1 MFAVENCCARL
12 APFGPIGYLSNSR
25 SDPSYPWS
33 VADILSSI
41 IIHQFWCEVLMQVVL
56 RIVFLVAL
64 MSIGIVANSQQVV
77 VNELYNSSATD
88 EWIELLVVQDS
99 LDMRGWDLRDFSS
112 GGAPQAQLDFTTST
126 LWSNLRAGTL
136 IVVTRPEVTI
146 IEDTDPSDYLVI
158 IKGGN
163 ALYFTGNP
171 FQFAGASEA
180 IQIRNTTDTHVFGVS
195 WGPANAASIPAPK
208 VHFTGTSTS
217 NTSISF
223 NEDSVPELSVTT
235 NWTVNNASPTQG
247 LGNTVTNAAWINTFR
262 ARADGSGSASVQPDT
277 LNGGDTGPIVVTY
290 RRDIQFS
297 ITDLR
302 VIIPAGFTWS
312 QTAGDVG
319 FTNMTA
325 TVSISGDTITLAG
338 IAFSADSTVIT
349 INSVTA
355 AESTALYQ
363 VKVQSRQNQYGDVAP
378 IPRIVVFG
386 NPEPI
391 ANVKVNDANGVMLR
405 ANQLVTIR
413 GVVTVANEFGG
424 PSYLQDNSGGMG
436 IFGSAFSSAV
446 SVGDEVIVTGIVQ
459 PFSGLSEI
467 VNPIL
472 HQIVSSGNVLVP
484 LLVTVS
490 QIANDGAGGL
500 EEFEGLLV
508 RLNGVTVS
516 GAGVWAAN
524 TNYDLQDGTGTTQI
538 RIDNTTNLVG
548 TPIPA
553 GAFDL
558 VAVVGQFITTVPYIG
573 GYQLLPRTT
582 GDIIS
587 TGPIISTFPVE
598 SNIQPTSMTISWET
612 LNNGSSFV
620 RYGTTPAFELGVS
633 GSSTP
638 TTTHAVDLGGLLP
651 AGIYYTQAFSIAGP
665 DTSFAT
671 PLIVSTSSPAQST
684 GAMNVYFSKSVNT
697 SLAWYQAAQGNL
709 DLSGK
714 IVARINTAQRSIDA
728 ALYSLSGS
736 PGDGIAA
743 ALVAA
748 RNRGVKVRV
757 ICEYDTRNSN
767 AYTFISGNGIPL
779 INDRFDAVNDG
790 VGLHHN
796 KFFVIDARGGAPES
810 IWVFTGSYNPTQPG
824 TFDDYQNIVEVQDV
838 ALANAYNREF
848 NEMWGSDTDIP
859 NAATSRFGAR
869 KNDNT
874 PHRFV
879 IGGVEVESYFS
890 PSDRTTSRMVNAINA
905 AEHSVAF
912 ALLTI
917 TRQDLGTAILG
928 RKNAGKKVRG
938 LVDNNTDS
946 GSQYNFLLSNG
957 VDMHL
962 KTGPGLLHHKYGIID
977 AEDPNWNAVTITG
990 SHNWSN
996 SAENQ
1001 NNENTLII
1009 RDGNITNQFLQEFA
1023 ARYYQFGGTDSIF
1036 VGVQEVGGEVPST
1049 FSLSQ
1054 NYPNPFN
1061 PATVINYQLATSNV
1075 VSLKIYDLLGREVA
1089 TLVNGKQ
1096 NTGNYRVEFNA
1107 AGLSSGVYF
1116 YRLEAGN
1123 FVEQKKMMILR

>member
-1 MFAVENCCARL
+1 
-12 APFGPIGYLSNSR
+12 
-25 SDPSYPWS
+25 
-33 VADILSSI
+33 
-41 IIHQFWCEVLMQVVL
+41 MQVSRQVSL
-56 RIVFLVAL
+56 LCAMLTFVAIA
-64 MSIGIVANSQQVV
+64 SSQQVV

-180 IQIRNTTDTHVFGVS
+180 IQIRNASDVHVFGVS
-195 WGPANAASIPAPK
+195 WGPANAASIPTPK

-235 NWTVNNASPTQG
+235 NWTVNNASATQG
-247 LGNTVTNAAWINTFR
+247 LGNTATNLAWINTFR
-262 ARADGSGSASVQPDT
+262 ARADGSGSASMQPDT
-277 LNGGDTGPIVVTY
+277 LNGGDTGPIVITY
-290 RRDIQFS
+290 RRDTQFN

-302 VIIPAGFTWS
+302 VIIPTGFIWG
-312 QTAGDVG
+312 QTPADVS

-325 TVSISGDTITLAG
+325 TTSVNGDTISITG
-338 IAFSADSTVIT
+338 IVFSADSTVIT
-349 INSVTA
+349 INNVEA
-355 AESTALYQ
+355 ADSTAIYLF
-363 VKVQSRQNQYGDVAP
+363 KVQSRVNQYGDVAP
-378 IPRIVVFG
+378 TPRVVVFG
-386 NPEPI
+386 NPESI
-391 ANVKVNDANGVMLR
+391 ASIKVNDANGVMLR
-405 ANQLVTIR
+405 ANQLVTVR
-413 GVVTVANEFGG
+413 GIVTVANEFGG
-424 PSYLQDNSGGMG
+424 PSYFQDNSGGLG
-436 IFGSAFSSAV
+436 VFGSAFSTAV
-446 SVGDEVIVTGIVQ
+446 SVGDEVIVSGIIQ

-472 HQIVSSGNVLVP
+472 HQIVSNGNVLVP
-484 LLVTVS
+484 LLVTAS
-490 QIANDGAGGL
+490 QIANDGAGGV
-500 EEFEGLLV
+500 EQYEAGLV

-516 GAGVWAAN
+516 GSGVWAAN
-524 TNYDLQDGTGTTQI
+524 TNYNLQDGTGTTQI

-548 TPIPA
+548 APIPA

-558 VAVVGQFITTVPYIG
+558 VAVVGQFITTLPYIG
-573 GYQLLPRTT
+573 GYQLMPRTT

-598 SNIQPTSMTISWET
+598 SNIQPTSLTISWQT
-612 LNNGSSFV
+612 LNNGTSFL
-620 RYGTTPAFELGVS
+620 RYGTTSAFELGVT

-638 TTTHAVDLGGLLP
+638 TTTHSVDLGGLQP
-651 AGIYYTQAFSIAGP
+651 AGIYYTQAFSVAGP

-671 PLIVSTSSPAQST
+671 PLIVSTASPAQST
-684 GAMNVYFSKSVNT
+684 GEMNVYFSKSVNT
-697 SLAWYQAAQGNL
+697 SLAWFQQAQGNL

-714 IVARINTAQRSIDA
+714 VVTRINNARRSIDV

-748 RNRGVKVRV
+748 KNRGVKVRV

-767 AYTFISGNGIPL
+767 AYNSLIGNGVPL
-779 INDRFDAVNDG
+779 INDRFDAINDG

-796 KFFVIDARGGAPES
+796 KFFVVDARGGAPES
-810 IWVFTGSYNPTQPG
+810 VWVFMGSWNPTQPG
-824 TFDDYQNIVEVQDV
+824 TFDDYQNVVEVQDV

-848 NEMWGSDTDIP
+848 NEMWGSDNDTP
-859 NAATSRFGAR
+859 NASASRFGAR
-869 KNDNT
+869 KSDNT

-879 IGGVEVESYFS
+879 IAGKEVESYFS
-890 PSDRTTSRMVNAINA
+890 PSDRVTSRMVSAINA

-928 RKNAGKKVRG
+928 RKTAGKKVRG
-938 LVDNNTDS
+938 LVDNNTDT
-946 GSQYNFLLSNG
+946 GSQYNFLLSSG

-962 KTGPGLLHHKYGIID
+962 KAGPGLLHHKYGIID
-977 AEDPNWNAVTITG
+977 AEDPNWNAITITG

-996 SAENQ
+996 SAENA

-1023 ARYYQFGGTDSIF
+1023 ARYYQFGGTDTIF
-1036 VGVQEVGGEVPST
+1036 VGVEEVGGEVPT
-1049 FSLSQ
+1049 AFSLSQ

-1061 PATVINYQLATSNV
+1061 PSTVFNYQLATSNV
-1075 VSLKIYDLLGREVA
+1075 VSLKVYDILGREVA
-1089 TLVNGKQ
+1089 TLVDGKQ
-1096 NTGNYRVEFNA
+1096 NAGNYRVEFNA

-1116 YRLEAGN
+1116 YRLEAGS
-1123 FVEQKKMMILR
+1123 FVEQKKMILMK